1 MADDNNKTFSSQKY
15 FPITMGVANIAPDP
29 SIMTPGKKAG
39 EDGYVD
45 PTSGRTGA
53 QKSYAAGD
61 GAKFKNALIDRT
73 NTYIDAAAAY
83 ANNLQMVVSFYH
95 VPSGKSVYFKAFITA
110 FNETYSC
117 DWGREAVF
125 GRVDPIYLFKQTDKR
140 ISLALAVPAASD
152 SEGYENLGKVQMLS
166 QFLYP
171 SYTDTGN
178 ALSIGQS
185 PLVKIKVM
193 DLLQN
198 AQGSVDSNASAWAMM
213 TDYKSSNEAESGQLG
228 VINSLTVNHNLDRA
242 DAGVIERAPNTIL
255 PKHIELNLEFSPI
268 HEGPLGW
275 KDEKSQNE
283 LFPYGVSLF
292 SGEMKKDQAGNP
304 IIAAATPPAPND
316 ADQDPA
322 DVWGDQSANDVPYPR
337 RGEDGVIQWGDEAII
352 DGALAAKFAAIKG
365 ITIQDLNER
374 DARRDAGHAMSD
386 VWSTHGGPNAAAR
399 GTAGRLINVGGG
411 GGSGA
416 GGTMA
421 PVMDVD
427 FGGGDGR

>member
-1 MADDNNKTFSSQKY
+1 
-15 FPITMGVANIAPDP
+15 MGHAQVPLDLSGTDKDKSDAVK
-29 SIMTPGKKAG
+29 SWEGGK
-39 EDGYVD
+39 ED
-45 PTSGRTGA
+45 
-53 QKSYAAGD
+53 
-61 GAKFKNALIDRT
+61 AKFQNAVSNRN

-83 ANNLQMVVSFYH
+83 ANNLEMVVSFYH

-171 SYTDTGN
+171 SYTDTDN

-185 PLVKIKVM
+185 PLVKLKVM
-193 DLLQN
+193 NLLQN
-198 AQGSVDSNASAWAMM
+198 AQGSVKSNTSAWDMM
-213 TDYKSSNEAESGQLG
+213 TDYKSSNEAENGQLG
-228 VINSLTVNHNLDRA
+228 IINSLTVNHNLDRA

-292 SGEMKKDQAGNP
+292 SAEEMKKDIMGNP
-304 IIAAATPPAPND
+304 IIAAATPPNAGQAEATAETAGEEGPGM
-316 ADQDPA
+316 PST
-322 DVWGDQSANDVPYPR
+322 VDQSPDAS
-337 RGEDGVIQWGDEAII
+337 II
-352 DGALAAKFAAIKG
+352 DAGLAAKFAAIKG
-365 ITIQDLNER
+365 ITIQDLNQR
-374 DARRDAGHAMSD
+374 DAVRRGAWGYTGD
-386 VWSTHGGPNAAAR
+386 VTSRPDSRPGGF
-399 GTAGRLINVGGG
+399 GLGGG
-411 GGSGA
+411 AAGS
-416 GGTMA
+416 TMA

-427 FGGGDGR
+427 IGGNGDGL